1 MRLMIPPLSHWP
13 ASGVTKDGPNEPY
26 DLEALWQ
33 RWTKGWFGGKDGG
46 PPPKSPW
53 GGQPPNRSPETGK
66 KNVAWLLLLAVF
78 VAWLMSGVFV
88 LRENQQALVTR
99 LGRFHRMAGP
109 GVNWV
114 LPYPIDQFEVL
125 TLADSGTIEI
135 GEASA
140 PKGSGMPHA
149 AMLTADGAIVQ
160 VRLSVQYKLRNPREH
175 VLSQVGDAEQILR
188 QMGAASVRDVVGQMD
203 MAAVL
208 GSAREQIAPLVQKRL
223 QAVLDA
229 SGLDMELTA
238 VTAAKDAVRVPE
250 MVQAAFEE
258 VSQVNAGRESAKTQA
273 QAQASAML
281 SAATQEAQ
289 RLREQAQ
296 AYKATAIQQ
305 AQGEAERFAAIL
317 PQYQQAPQATRDY
330 LYSQATQQVF
340 SHVSKVVADSRQAP
354 ALNVQIDKTGASAT
368 VAAASAGV
376 AASGAAASVAASPAS
391 SVGAARPP
399 ASAAAPAVRDL
410 RSRDALSLR
419 ERK

>member
-1 MRLMIPPLSHWP
+1 MRLMISPLSRSP
-13 ASGVTKDGPNEPY
+13 TSGLAKDGPNEPY

-33 RWTKGWFGGKDGG
+33 RWTKGWFGGKNGG
-46 PPPKSPW
+46 PPQKSPW
-53 GGQPPNRSPETGK
+53 GGQPPKQSPEAGK

-99 LGRFHRMAGP
+99 LGRLHRMAGP

-114 LPYPIDQFEVL
+114 LPYPIDQFEIL
-125 TLADSGTIEI
+125 TLADSGTVEI
-135 GEASA
+135 GDTSA
-140 PKGSGMPHA
+140 TKGSGMSNA

-160 VRLSVQYKLRNPREH
+160 VRLSVQYKLRNPRDY
-175 VLSQVGDAEQILR
+175 VMSQVGDAEQILR

-208 GSAREQIAPLVQKRL
+208 GSAREQLAPLVQKRL
-223 QAVLDA
+223 QNVLDA
-229 SGLDMELTA
+229 SGLGVELTA

-250 MVQAAFEE
+250 TVQAAFEE
-258 VSQVNAGRESAKTQA
+258 VNQVNAGRESAKTQA

-296 AYKATAIQQ
+296 TYQATAIQQ
-305 AQGEAERFAAIL
+305 AQGDAERFAALL

-330 LYSQATQQVF
+330 LYSEAMQQVF
-340 SHVSKVVADSRQAP
+340 SRVSKVVVDSQQAP
-354 ALNVQIDKTGASAT
+354 VLHVQIDRTGASAT
-368 VAAASAGV
+368 VAAAASAGV
-376 AASGAAASVAASPAS
+376 AASGAAASATPAIAS
-391 SVGAARPP
+391 PP